1 MQVMLDVRPS
11 QDRRM
16 PAAVGAVVDSHSTC

>member
-1 MQVMLDVRPS
+1 MPADALVRPS

-16 PAAVGAVVDSHSTC
+16 RRKQLHWLR